1 MALYGLIK
9 QLSINI
15 WSNLTLG
22 QNNLT
27 VIDHYL
33 LLTVNQIFLKLYQ
46 FMNFIMFMTHYS
58 RHMVSGKCCMIQ
70 QYLSDI
76 NKHIDAIN
84 IPLAFES
91 IPFLR

>member
-22 QNNLT
+22 QNNLR

-46 FMNFIMFMTHYS
+46 FNELYHVYDT
-58 RHMVSGKCCMIQ
+58 
-70 QYLSDI
+70 L
-76 NKHIDAIN
+76 
-84 IPLAFES
+84 
-91 IPFLR
+91 